1 MTNELKYYVTSSDML
16 FFFIVSRNNGILVN
30 ITAHIGKKMKLDNGT
45 VDMDIAKIF
54 GSKLD
59 DAGVVLI
66 SLQFDSGS

>member
-1 MTNELKYYVTSSDML
+1 MTNELKYYVTSSDMF